1 MVADFPTMP
10 GWLRRMTDALG
21 TLGWTGSESPRRPS
35 ASALAPVFGKQHREH
50 ELSIITGYDMTTLR
64 EKVDVRA
71 ASERLDEL
79 GQLRSLSALN
89 EKVVLLRLLGR
100 LDEALPI
107 ANEAVRQAR
116 FSGDREQALGARIRR
131 AQVQQYQGKYPSA
144 LQELG
149 LCVEEA
155 QTHEW
160 GTLEATATLSRGKV
174 HFETGDFE
182 AALVDFKAAVFLM
195 ERLGA
200 SIDQLESS
208 LVAVAV
214 TESFLGTGLAAAA
227 SGAAGAG
234 AAASGSSPASG
245 SSSASASTLPVI
257 PSSSSSSSAPSAS
270 GA

>member
-1 MVADFPTMP
+1 LSTLDATGPEPPT
-10 GWLRRMTDALG
+10 
-21 TLGWTGSESPRRPS
+21 
-35 ASALAPVFGKQHREH
+35 QHLEH

-64 EKVDVRA
+64 EKVDLDAVN
-71 ASERLDEL
+71 ERLEEL
-79 GQLRSLSALN
+79 GKLRSLSALN
-89 EKVVLLRLLGR
+89 EKVVLLRLSGQ
-100 LDEALPI
+100 LDEAFII

-131 AQVQQYQGKYPSA
+131 AQVQQYQGKYAAA
-144 LQELG
+144 LQELS

-174 HFETGDFE
+174 HFEMKEFE
-182 AALVDFKAAVFLM
+182 PALVDFKAAVFLM

-214 TESFLGTGLAAAA
+214 TESFL
-227 SGAAGAG
+227 
-234 AAASGSSPASG
+234 
-245 SSSASASTLPVI
+245 SA
-257 PSSSSSSSAPSAS
+257 
-270 GA
+270 

>member
-1 MVADFPTMP
+1 MVADFSTMP
-10 GWLRRMTDALG
+10 GWLRRMADALG
-21 TLGWTGSESPRRPS
+21 TLEWTGSESPRRPA
-35 ASALAPVFGKQHREH
+35 ASALAPAFGKQHREH

-100 LDEALPI
+100 LDEAFTI

-131 AQVQQYQGKYPSA
+131 AQVQQFQGKYPSA

-174 HFETGDFE
+174 HFETGDFD

-214 TESFLGTGLAAAA
+214 TESFLGTGLASPA
-227 SGAAGAG
+227 SSAS
-234 AAASGSSPASG
+234 ASGSG
-245 SSSASASTLPVI
+245 SAASSASASTLPVI
-257 PSSSSSSSAPSAS
+257 PTSSSSAAPSTS